1 MPKKIPPMPWT
12 PAKIPRPIKINLNKY
27 IDPWFGDNKAKK
39 MFETLKKTKK
49 EVKERK
55 AKKIS
60 FKKVSDWRYE
70 VSTGGKHLGDIETD
84 LYNRWK
90 LYPKFEY
97 DELIGQFFLND
108 HYDDF
113 NKAGRGLVELWI
125 NS

>member
-1 MPKKIPPMPWT
+1 MTKKIPPCKFQ
-12 PAKIPRPIKINLNKY
+12 PAKVAMQHKINFNKY
-27 IDPWFGDNKAKK
+27 LDPWFGNNKADK
-39 MFETLKKTKK
+39 MLETLKKSKK

-60 FKKVSDWRYE
+60 WKKMSEWRYQVIVDE
-70 VSTGGKHLGDIETD
+70 KHLGDIEAD
-84 LYNRWK
+84 LFNRWK

-113 NKAGRGLVELWI
+113 GKAGRGLVDLWI